1 MQRLEGLY
9 GHNVCQLY
17 GELRCLSLICLS
29 SREHLWGA
37 RPRTGHSTRARSE
50 TASTWDGMLERRR
63 PPPQLSRTTVG
74 RQTVCGRHP
83 TGPAGAFRRTEIA
96 SVEALHGSPCLPNF
110 LSRRLDTPSN
120 PWHYISP
127 FSITRVREI
136 TREYTSEMRVTV

>member
-1 MQRLEGLY
+1 MPRLEGLY
-9 GHNVCQLY
+9 GQCVCQLC
-17 GELRCLSLICLS
+17 GELQCLSLICVS
-29 SREHLWGA
+29 TREYLRGA
-37 RPRTGHSTRARSE
+37 RPRTGRSNRARSV
-50 TASTWDGMLERRR
+50 TASTRDGMFERRR
-63 PPPQLSRTTVG
+63 PPTQSPQTTVG

-96 SVEALHGSPCLPNF
+96 SVEALHGFPCLSNF

-136 TREYTSEMRVTV
+136 TRIISKMRVTV